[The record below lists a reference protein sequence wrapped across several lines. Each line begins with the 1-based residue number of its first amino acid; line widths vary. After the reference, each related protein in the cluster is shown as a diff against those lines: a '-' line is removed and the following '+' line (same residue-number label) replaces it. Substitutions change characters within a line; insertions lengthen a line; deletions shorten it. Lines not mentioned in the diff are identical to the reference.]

1 MKTQKLFLRKSANRN
16 ILIDGPDNFIAW
28 LGGQYMCICKN
39 IQYFNAIYECQEKD
53 WNNAKK
59 IAEAFRDNEKMMF
72 RPKFDEVVAILLTSK
87 NKLRGLVGNMK
98 EQGISSE
105 NKDSRK

>member
-53 WNNAKK
+53 
-59 IAEAFRDNEKMMF
+59 
-72 RPKFDEVVAILLTSK
+72 
-87 NKLRGLVGNMK
+87 
-98 EQGISSE
+98 
-105 NKDSRK
+105 